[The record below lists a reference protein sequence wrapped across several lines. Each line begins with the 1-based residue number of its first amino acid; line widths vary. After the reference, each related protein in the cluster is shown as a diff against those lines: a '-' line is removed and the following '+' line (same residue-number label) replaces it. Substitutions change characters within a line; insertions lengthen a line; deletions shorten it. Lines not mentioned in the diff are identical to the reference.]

1 MTELPKGTLHLS
13 IYEENTRLTKMG
25 TEGCPRQWLRL
36 RSPHF
41 VSVRN
46 QCTEVLELCHQ
57 ARMGAGIG
65 CIYHGPEDGL

>member
-25 TEGCPRQWLRL
+25 TTKGCPRQWMRL
-36 RSPHF
+36 RSPHL

-46 QCTEVLELCHQ
+46 QCSEVLELCYQ
-57 ARMGAGIG
+57 S
-65 CIYHGPEDGL
+65 